1 MNKPFVMLIL
11 LLLLGALLS
20 AQATLPIRE
29 YDYAIPEN
37 NVSPMAIGLGG
48 MNITNGN
55 DYYASYSNPALLAD
69 NTISAF
75 VFSFRVADD
84 KPMSFWEATSISN
97 ALKPKQFKYFSLVTK
112 QAAWT
117 YQPVASVHISEI
129 AAGGDS
135 SRYYDY
141 QLDKVQISLAAKD
154 DSWQTIRAGV
164 NLKYLT
170 GRLVYLKEHRVGS
183 FLVRDAFI
191 DDKVKGFSTDVGL
204 TMTEGDFTFGL
215 TAYDLFS
222 RLYWENYASK
232 AIQRRIAFGVQY
244 ASGSSVLMGGVQ
256 GKTSK
261 QTDTSIHFGFQNTWS
276 WGRQNIQGESTN
288 QGLVL
293 RLGLYSQ
300 DFYGTSNINYTLG
313 SGYNYNVFRFDFSM
327 NNRGMKLRE
336 SEYLFSL
343 GIGLP

>member
-1 MNKPFVMLIL
+1 MKICLFMLTLMFCTVLI
-11 LLLLGALLS
+11 
-20 AQATLPIRE
+20 AQQPALPIRE

-48 MNITNGN
+48 MNITNGG
-55 DYYASYSNPALLAD
+55 DYYGSYSNPALLAD
-69 NTISAF
+69 NQISAL
-75 VFSFRVADD
+75 VTSFRVADE
-84 KPMSFWEATSISN
+84 KAMGFWEATQISN

-129 AAGGDS
+129 TAGGDS

-141 QLDKVQISLAAKD
+141 QLDKVQMSLAAKD
-154 DSWQTIRAGV
+154 DSWQSIRAGI
-164 NLKYLT
+164 NIKYLT

-183 FLVRDAFI
+183 NLVRDAFI

-204 TMTEGDFTFGL
+204 TMREEDFTFGL

-222 RLYWENYASK
+222 RLYWENYDSK
-232 AIQRRIAFGVQY
+232 PIQRRVALGVQY
-244 ASGSSVLMGGVQ
+244 ASGSSILMGGVQ

-276 WGRQNIQGESTN
+276 WGSQNLQGDSTS